1 MFPECSVHEQRQDS
15 SVPLYHAI
23 VLAAALGVFC
33 YLCFVVAYILCAAVE
48 FVITFCFSPAV
59 FGRFYNPDSY
69 DYDYDSDDNN
79 DDDDDDDDE
88 EEDFSET
95 EHEVTMDSTND
106 DSFIE
111 SDFEDGNE
119 RTIAEQ
125 LAIAY
130 MPDDQDI
137 KDFSPLPHFAPI
149 VDISHISETPKTN
162 CTYCWD
168 NIEDDTP
175 IRACSFC
182 SKPSCHECFRRL
194 FKLACQDEASMP
206 PRCCGMPIPLA
217 FGRIVLEPEEVDEYK
232 ARYDEWQTADR
243 CYCPVSTCSAFLSPH
258 LFPELRATQQAFVG
272 QRMMHPGPA
281 GSDSCFEIDC
291 PRCSASI
298 CVKCVQ
304 LAHGE
309 RPCVR
314 RDHVTPELADALA
327 DIGSKRCPR
336 CRAAV
341 RKTEGCNDMQCR
353 CGASWCWCCARLLE
367 QCEEEPCNG
376 ETGEIEE
383 PEYNEDGSFS
393 DEDEGP
399 GDDGLEGIIDG
410 DSEYLG
416 RAMSDYDSDSD
427 HDDEPEYDNTPD
439 YENHFNYGSE
449 NDDDNDSATL
459 SVKMQDK
466 RIREVSAYAANWE
479 SDEEGYP
486 VDPIPN
492 NEHQPEE
499 NSAPNEIGEKLV
511 VPFSCH
517 HNWTPL
523 QWFEAQLGLIYE
535 CEWCWGRVYPCA
547 KGTKHLLTVS
557 SDERDAFVNG
567 LGEDVMVR
575 CSVCYLLVCNKCRMA
590 SRASMVSM
598 APTAS
603 TAPNEGDWSD
613 IN

>member
-1 MFPECSVHEQRQDS
+1 MFPECPVHEQDQDTS
-15 SVPLYHAI
+15 APLYYAI

-33 YLCFVVAYILCAAVE
+33 YLCFVVSYILCAAVE

-59 FGRFYNPDSY
+59 LGRFFYNPDNY
-69 DYDYDSDDNN
+69 DYDDN
-79 DDDDDDDDE
+79 DE
-88 EEDFSET
+88 EKGYSDT
-95 EHEVTMDSTND
+95 EHEVTMDSTEDN
-106 DSFIE
+106 SFVE
-111 SDFEDGNE
+111 SDFEDGVE
-119 RTIAEQ
+119 KTITEQ
-125 LAIAY
+125 LVITY

-137 KDFSPLPHFAPI
+137 EDLSPSPGLVPILDVSALP
-149 VDISHISETPKTN
+149 ETPKTK

-168 NIEDDTP
+168 NSEDDNP

-217 FGRIVLEPEEVDEYK
+217 FGRIVLKPEEVDEYK

-243 CYCPVSTCSAFLSPH
+243 SYCPVPTCSVFLSSR

-272 QRMMHPGPA
+272 QRVMHSGPV
-281 GSDSCFEIDC
+281 GSNPRFEIDC

-304 LAHGE
+304 LVHGK

-341 RKTEGCNDMQCR
+341 WKTEGCNDMQCR
-353 CGASWCWCCARLLE
+353 CGASWCWCCARLSEECE
-367 QCEEEPCNG
+367 QDPCNG
-376 ETGEIEE
+376 DTEEVGEIEG
-383 PEYNEDGSFS
+383 PEYNEDGNFS
-393 DEDEGP
+393 DEEEVP

-416 RAMSDYDSDSD
+416 RAMSDYDD
-427 HDDEPEYDNTPD
+427 
-439 YENHFNYGSE
+439 
-449 NDDDNDSATL
+449 DSATS

-486 VDPIPN
+486 IDPIPDP
-492 NEHQPEE
+492 EHQPED
-499 NSAPNEIGEKLV
+499 NSAPNEVEEKLV
-511 VPFSCH
+511 VPFGCH

-523 QWFEAQLGLIYE
+523 QWFEAQQGLIYE
-535 CEWCWGRVYPCA
+535 CEWCWGQVYPCA
-547 KGTKHLLTVS
+547 KGTKHLLTVPL
-557 SDERDAFVNG
+557 DERDAFFDS

-575 CSVCYLLVCNKCRMA
+575 CSDCYLMVCNKCRMA
-590 SRASMVSM
+590 ST
-598 APTAS
+598 TAS
-603 TAPNEGDWSD
+603 RAPMASNEGDWAD
-613 IN
+613 ID